1 MSALTSE
8 DEREIVKDLNR
19 NYFKPRAGDDW
30 YLIPAKWYT
39 AWKDYVQFDDT
50 ARSVAGACS
59 RAPPGPR
66 GGAGGQGAPWQPR

>member
-1 MSALTSE
+1 MLTSE

-39 AWKDYVQFDDT
+39 GWKDYVQFDDT
-50 ARSVAGACS
+50 ARSVAGA
-59 RAPPGPR
+59 R
-66 GGAGGQGAPWQPR
+66 